1 MHSSKPKYLIFS
13 VLEVN
18 APPRRG
24 DRSKGKVGAHGDCDG
39 GDGNEGD
46 GEVVVVV
53 VMVIMALMILASLI
67 CSEFLY
73 LGEKSVSRPTLNI
86 CGFLALARD

>member
-1 MHSSKPKYLIFS
+1 MHRQEGETDQKER
-13 VLEVN
+13 LELMVIVMVVM
-18 APPRRG
+18 AMMMMTM
-24 DRSKGKVGAHGDCDG
+24 
-39 GDGNEGD
+39 
-46 GEVVVVV
+46 VVVV
-53 VMVIMALMILASLI
+53 VMVMMALMMLASLI

>member
-39 GDGNEGD
+39 GDGNDEDEAVTNGI
-46 GEVVVVV
+46 GM
-53 VMVIMALMILASLI
+53 VMIVLKRVGQG
-67 CSEFLY
+67 
-73 LGEKSVSRPTLNI
+73 LGQR
-86 CGFLALARD
+86 

>member
-1 MHSSKPKYLIFS
+1 MHSSEPKYLIFS
-13 VLEVN
+13 VLEIN
-18 APPRRG
+18 APARRG

-53 VMVIMALMILASLI
+53 MVMMALMMLASLI

>member
-24 DRSKGKVGAHGDCDG
+24 DRSKGKVGAHGDRDG

-53 VMVIMALMILASLI
+53 MVMMALMILASLN

-73 LGEKSVSRPTLNI
+73 LCETSVSTPTLNI

>member
-1 MHSSKPKYLIFS
+1 M
-13 VLEVN
+13 
-18 APPRRG
+18 
-24 DRSKGKVGAHGDCDG
+24 
-39 GDGNEGD
+39 
-46 GEVVVVV
+46 V
-53 VMVIMALMILASLI
+53 VMVMMALMILASLI

>member
-13 VLEVN
+13 VLEIN
-18 APPRRG
+18 APARRG
-24 DRSKGKVGAHGDCDG
+24 DRSKGKVGAHGDRDG

-53 VMVIMALMILASLI
+53 MVMMALMILASLI

-73 LGEKSVSRPTLNI
+73 LGEKSVSTPTLNI